1 VGILVTEPMAYP
13 FNSSDKHHKGKAA
26 LDMEHSGITKDDE
39 KRINDK
45 ITRIYEVDENEAS
58 EIHANYHY
66 SRIFS
71 LLFNRARNHGM
82 TQPTFVDRIKN
93 TNIFDQAYMVSRGEL
108 IEMAAVDLLYRQLC
122 IPADTQYAVDDRY
135 LDGMYG

>member
-1 VGILVTEPMAYP
+1 VGNLVTESMVYP
-13 FNSSDKHHKGKAA
+13 SNSSDKHHKGKAA
-26 LDMEHSGITKDDE
+26 LDMEHLGITKDDE

-122 IPADTQYAVDDRY
+122 IPADTQYAIDDRY

>member
-1 VGILVTEPMAYP
+1 VGILAPEPMVYP
-13 FNSSDKHHKGKAA
+13 SNSSDKHHKGKAA
-26 LDMEHSGITKDDE
+26 LDIEHLGITSDDE
-39 KRINDK
+39 KRMNDR
-45 ITRIYEVDENEAS
+45 ITRIYGVDENEAS

-82 TQPTFVDRIKN
+82 TQPMFVDRIKN
-93 TNIFDQAYMVSRGEL
+93 TNIFDQAYLVSRGEL

-122 IPADTQYAVDDRY
+122 ISADKQYAVDDRY
-135 LDGMYG
+135 LDGVYG